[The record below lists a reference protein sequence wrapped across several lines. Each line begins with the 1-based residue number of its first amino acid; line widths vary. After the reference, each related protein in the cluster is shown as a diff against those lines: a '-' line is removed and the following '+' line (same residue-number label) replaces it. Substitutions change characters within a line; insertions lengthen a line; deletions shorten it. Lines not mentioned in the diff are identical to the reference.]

1 MFQLSETLNIFPLY
15 KLVVVGFSETLK
27 ILKIHRLVL
36 ENLEISKEKN
46 MHSMYNPNTYKP
58 SCYLWN
64 IYMLVVYLCVQTHIY
79 VKIYKNTLFKSF
91 S

>member
-1 MFQLSETLNIFPLY
+1 MLLLSEPLNVFPLY

-64 IYMLVVYLCVQTHIY
+64 IYMLVVY
-79 VKIYKNTLFKSF
+79 F
-91 S
+91 SVCTYTCIC